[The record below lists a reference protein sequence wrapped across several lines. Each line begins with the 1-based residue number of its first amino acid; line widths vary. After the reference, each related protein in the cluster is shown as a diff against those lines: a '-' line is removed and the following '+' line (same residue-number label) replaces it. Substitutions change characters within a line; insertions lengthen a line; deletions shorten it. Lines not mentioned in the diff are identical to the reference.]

1 MGGDRRCAIYNVGC
15 ASCTC
20 YQRGCGGAIIAAK
33 GRGRRHGGSG
43 SGGGGEDCARK
54 RANEALS
61 EVGGRITWHHCEEA
75 LLRQASLTHYSCAPQ
90 HAPAALT
97 VVVITLV
104 PIVSL
109 PFVSPR
115 RTLIAPSPPAPALS
129 RPFHGYLL
137 VVSGPCPAT
146 L

>member
-1 MGGDRRCAIYNVGC
+1 MCNMQCGMRELHMLPKRLWWCYH
-15 ASCTC
+15 SCK
-20 YQRGCGGAIIAAK
+20 K
-33 GRGRRHGGSG
+33 GRGRLRG
-43 SGGGGEDCARK
+43 GGGGEDCARK

-75 LLRQASLTHYSCAPQ
+75 LLRQANLTRCSCAPQ

-109 PFVSPR
+109 LFVSPR

>member
-1 MGGDRRCAIYNVGC
+1 MGGDRRCGIYIAGC
-15 ASCTC
+15 ANCTC
-20 YQRGCGGAIIAAK
+20 YQRGYGGAIIAAK
-33 GRGRRHGGSG
+33 GRGRRR
-43 SGGGGEDCARK
+43 GGGEDCARK